1 MKNSDV
7 WQNWTLSI
15 AEGLTVKAGLLDN
28 SPLAAFLKNVS
39 KDFADYGRRVTIAA
53 ANVDTGEYHTFNQH
67 NTSIHDLYK
76 ASVASA
82 SIPGVFP
89 PFNWDGVGLFMDG
102 GTINNV
108 NIAGAVAQCLEVV
121 DDESKITLDVYICG
135 DQTGEVES
143 EEKSGKTI
151 SNVLRSR
158 ALHSARH
165 GENRLQTDI
174 KAHPK
179 VNFRYLVYET
189 VGHAGGI
196 SELSF
201 DGDATWPLQE

>member
-1 MKNSDV
+1 MIEKRS
-7 WQNWTLSI
+7 T
-15 AEGLTVKAGLLDN
+15 
-28 SPLAAFLKNVS
+28 
-39 KDFADYGRRVTIAA
+39 YG
-53 ANVDTGEYHTFNQH
+53 F
-67 NTSIHDLYK
+67 
-76 ASVASA
+76 
-82 SIPGVFP
+82 
-89 PFNWDGVGLFMDG
+89 GLFMDG